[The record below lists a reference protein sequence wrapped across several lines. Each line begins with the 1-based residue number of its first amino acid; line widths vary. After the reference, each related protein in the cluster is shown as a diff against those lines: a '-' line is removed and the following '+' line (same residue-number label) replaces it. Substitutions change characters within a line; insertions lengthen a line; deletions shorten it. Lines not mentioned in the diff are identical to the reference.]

1 MNQKLVGRSIARL
14 EDVPLLTG
22 SGRFVD
28 DFAFPGMLHAC
39 FLRSA
44 HAHALLRRIDT
55 SVAATMDGVR
65 AVYAFADIRPH
76 LSADRL
82 VVALPSKAF
91 RQQLDRPVLAID
103 EVAYVGEPIAVVI
116 AETRH
121 QAEDAVAAIEVE
133 YEPLQAVVDCR
144 SALAP
149 AAPKA
154 HRNAPHNI
162 VAELE
167 LTFGDIEQAFRGA
180 QHVFCQTLQQS
191 RGGSQSIECRG
202 CVAVHDPVEDRLTVW
217 SSTQTPHAA
226 MRLIAEMLGRE
237 EKSVRVIAPDVG
249 GGFGPKLVFY
259 SEELVVA
266 LISTLLKRPVKWI
279 EDRREHFISATQER
293 DQVWDLEIAVDGH
306 ARVRGIRGSMIHDHG
321 AYTARGVNVAFEAM
335 QTLTMS
341 YNVPACAL
349 KVILAATNKVP
360 VTPVRGAG
368 QPQGVFA
375 MERLID
381 RVARELKLDRA
392 EVRSRNLVRPEQMPC
407 AKPFKTRTGVP
418 VVIDS
423 GNFPECQN
431 KATAVAGWSDF
442 AQRKADARKEGRFLG
457 IGIAN
462 FVELTGRGPYEPA
475 TVRITSSGKIH
486 VLSSA
491 AAMGQSTNT
500 MLAQIVAEEFGGD
513 MSNVIVTTGDSSS
526 STTGFG
532 GFGSRQT
539 VTAGSSALIAARK
552 VREKALAVAGHM
564 LEAAAEDLD
573 ITGRSIHLKGAAGL
587 KISLADVAKASLGV
601 AGAYLPAGLPPGME
615 ASETFV
621 VNEMAYTNGTAV
633 ATVEV
638 DIETGEV
645 KILDF
650 VMVHDCGRVINPMIV
665 EGQVMGGIVHG
676 IGNALFECM
685 HFDAAGQPLTT
696 TLAEYLLPAA
706 TESPTI
712 RLLHRESPSPLNPL
726 GAKGVGESGV
736 LPTPAAIVGAVEDAL
751 SDFNVRLDCVP
762 ISPSQIIALIQRD
775 DPRRRG

>member
-1 MNQKLVGRSIARL
+1 
-14 EDVPLLTG
+14 
-22 SGRFVD
+22 
-28 DFAFPGMLHAC
+28 MLHAC

-55 SVAATMDGVR
+55 SVAASLDGVR

-103 EVAYVGEPIAVVI
+103 EVVYVGEPVAAVI

-144 SALAP
+144 SALA
-149 AAPKA
+149 AGAPKA
-154 HRNAPHNI
+154 HRNAPHNV
-162 VAELE
+162 VAELD

-180 QHVFCQTLQQS
+180 RHVFCQTLQQS
-191 RGGSQSIECRG
+191 RGGSHSIECRG
-202 CVAVHDPVEDRLTVW
+202 CVAVHDPVEARLTVW
-217 SSTQTPHAA
+217 SSTQTPHAG

-237 EKSVRVIAPDVG
+237 EESVRVIAPDVG

-266 LISTLLKRPVKWI
+266 LASILLERPVKWT
-279 EDRREHFISATQER
+279 EDRREHFISTTQER
-293 DQVWDLEIAVDGH
+293 DQVWDLEIAVDGD
-306 ARVRGIRGSMIHDHG
+306 AKIRGIRGSMIHDHG
-321 AYTARGVNVAFEAM
+321 AYTARGINVAFEAM

-349 KVILAATNKVP
+349 NVTLAATNKVP

-375 MERLID
+375 MERLLD
-381 RVARELKLDRA
+381 RIARELELDRA
-392 EVRSRNLVRPEQMPC
+392 EVRSRNLVRPEQLPC
-407 AKPFKTRTGVP
+407 AKPFKSRTGIP

-423 GNFPECQN
+423 GNFPECQG
-431 KATAVAGWSDF
+431 KAMAVAGWSDF
-442 AQRKADARKEGRFLG
+442 AQRKRHARNEGRFLG

-491 AAMGQSTNT
+491 AAMGQGTNT
-500 MLAQIVAEEFGGD
+500 MLAQIVAEQLGGD
-513 MSNVIVTTGDSSS
+513 ISNVIVTTGDSSS

-539 VTAGSSALIAARK
+539 VTAGSSALVAARK

-573 ITGRSIHLKGAAGL
+573 ITGRSIHLKGATGL
-587 KISLADVAKASLGV
+587 KISLADVAKASVGV

-615 ASETFV
+615 VSETFI

-638 DIETGEV
+638 DIETGGIKV
-645 KILDF
+645 LDY
-650 VMVHDCGRVINPMIV
+650 VMVHDCGRIINPMIV
-665 EGQVMGGIVHG
+665 DGQIMGGVAHG
-676 IGNALFECM
+676 IGNALFERM

-696 TLAEYLLPAA
+696 TLADYLLPAS
-706 TESPTI
+706 TESPPI
-712 RLLHRESPSPLNPL
+712 RLLHHELPSPLNPL
-726 GAKGVGESGV
+726 GAKGVGEFGRNPHSRGDRWC
-736 LPTPAAIVGAVEDAL
+736 G
-751 SDFNVRLDCVP
+751 
-762 ISPSQIIALIQRD
+762 
-775 DPRRRG
+775 RRCLV

>member
-1 MNQKLVGRSIARL
+1 
-14 EDVPLLTG
+14 
-22 SGRFVD
+22 
-28 DFAFPGMLHAC
+28 
-39 FLRSA
+39 
-44 HAHALLRRIDT
+44 
-55 SVAATMDGVR
+55 
-65 AVYAFADIRPH
+65 
-76 LSADRL
+76 
-82 VVALPSKAF
+82 
-91 RQQLDRPVLAID
+91 
-103 EVAYVGEPIAVVI
+103 
-116 AETRH
+116 
-121 QAEDAVAAIEVE
+121 
-133 YEPLQAVVDCR
+133 
-144 SALAP
+144 
-149 AAPKA
+149 
-154 HRNAPHNI
+154 
-162 VAELE
+162 
-167 LTFGDIEQAFRGA
+167 
-180 QHVFCQTLQQS
+180 
-191 RGGSQSIECRG
+191 
-202 CVAVHDPVEDRLTVW
+202 
-217 SSTQTPHAA
+217 
-226 MRLIAEMLGRE
+226 
-237 EKSVRVIAPDVG
+237 
-249 GGFGPKLVFY
+249 
-259 SEELVVA
+259 
-266 LISTLLKRPVKWI
+266 
-279 EDRREHFISATQER
+279 
-293 DQVWDLEIAVDGH
+293 
-306 ARVRGIRGSMIHDHG
+306 
-321 AYTARGVNVAFEAM
+321 
-335 QTLTMS
+335 
-341 YNVPACAL
+341 
-349 KVILAATNKVP
+349 
-360 VTPVRGAG
+360 
-368 QPQGVFA
+368 
-375 MERLID
+375 
-381 RVARELKLDRA
+381 
-392 EVRSRNLVRPEQMPC
+392 
-407 AKPFKTRTGVP
+407 
-418 VVIDS
+418 
-423 GNFPECQN
+423 
-431 KATAVAGWSDF
+431 
-442 AQRKADARKEGRFLG
+442 
-457 IGIAN
+457 
-462 FVELTGRGPYEPA
+462 
-475 TVRITSSGKIH
+475 
-486 VLSSA
+486 
-491 AAMGQSTNT
+491 MGQSTNT

-573 ITGRSIHLKGAAGL
+573 ITGRSIHLKGAADL